1 MKKAP
6 YAVVFVVLSLIWIAM
21 AGAAPNNGTATQGQA
36 IQPQTS
42 IDGDQIIPPKAGI
55 SWKEKVMMWREIKK
69 RGQASRNA
77 LMSEAEKERKKKPP
91 MPARVKSPMDI

>member
-1 MKKAP
+1 
-6 YAVVFVVLSLIWIAM
+6 M
-21 AGAAPNNGTATQGQA
+21 ASAEPNNATEAQDQA

-69 RGQASRNA
+69 RGAAQRN
-77 LMSEAEKERKKKPP
+77 LLLGEAEKEKRQKPP
-91 MPARVKSPMDI
+91 MPTKVTSPLDL